1 MAKYKLED
9 IAKRCSDALEKK
21 EQWRSIYEDCYEF
34 AMPSRNIYD
43 GGYENRVG
51 GQNKMVRVFD
61 STAIHSTH
69 RFANRLQSGLFPP
82 YSRWC
87 RLEAGPEIPPERR
100 PEAQA
105 ALDIYTEKM
114 FSVLRQTNFD
124 LAMGEFLLDLCA
136 GTAAMII
143 QPGDAITPIKYQTV
157 PPFLLGIEEG
167 ANGVI
172 DNTQRS
178 AIQNEFSALASEIE
192 RIAVTTKFNGLN
204 LIQGGND
211 LTFQIG
217 FDGGST
223 SQLTYGAVDVRLA
236 GMGLASTGVS
246 APSFSVLATAGDE
259 VQSQVAARSALDAI
273 QLAITSVNQQRGKLG
288 ALESRL
294 EVTINNLQVAR
305 ENFKAAESRIRD
317 VDVAT
322 EAAELTRLNILQQA
336 GAAVLAQ
343 ANQVPQ
349 LALQLL
355 GR

>member
-1 MAKYKLED
+1 MRNAND
-9 IAKRCSDALEKK
+9 GISVITIADQA
-21 EQWRSIYEDCYEF
+21 
-34 AMPSRNIYD
+34 
-43 GGYENRVG
+43 VG
-51 GQNKMVRVFD
+51 QV
-61 STAIHSTH
+61 T
-69 RFANRLQSGLFPP
+69 
-82 YSRWC
+82 
-87 RLEAGPEIPPERR
+87 
-100 PEAQA
+100 
-105 ALDIYTEKM
+105 
-114 FSVLRQTNFD
+114 SVLNRIAE
-124 LAMGEFLLDLCA
+124 LAE
-136 GTAAMII
+136 
-143 QPGDAITPIKYQTV
+143 QS
-157 PPFLLGIEEG
+157 

-204 LIQGGND
+204 LIRGGND

-217 FDGGST
+217 FDGSST

-236 GMGLASTGVS
+236 GMGLAATGVS

>member
-1 MAKYKLED
+1 MAINIRTNLPALSAQRNLE
-9 IAKRCSDALEKK
+9 ATS
-21 EQWRSIYEDCYEF
+21 
-34 AMPSRNIYD
+34 
-43 GGYENRVG
+43 
-51 GQNKMVRVFD
+51 
-61 STAIHSTH
+61 
-69 RFANRLQSGLFPP
+69 NRLTTSYQRLSSGLRINRA
-82 YSRWC
+82 SDDA
-87 RLEAGPEIPPERR
+87 AGLAIAENLRANSATATVAMRNANDGISVITI
-100 PEAQA
+100 ADQA
-105 ALDIYTEKM
+105 VGQVT
-114 FSVLRQTNFD
+114 SVLNRMAE
-124 LAMGEFLLDLCA
+124 LAE
-136 GTAAMII
+136 
-143 QPGDAITPIKYQTV
+143 QS
-157 PPFLLGIEEG
+157 

-204 LIQGGND
+204 LIKGGND

-236 GMGLASTGVS
+236 GMGLADTGVS
-246 APSFSVLATAGDE
+246 APNFSVLAQAGDE
-259 VQSQVAARSALDAI
+259 VQSQIAARSALDAI

-336 GAAVLAQ
+336 GAAILAQ

>member
-1 MAKYKLED
+1 MAINIRTNLP
-9 IAKRCSDALEKK
+9 ALSAQRNLDAT
-21 EQWRSIYEDCYEF
+21 S
-34 AMPSRNIYD
+34 
-43 GGYENRVG
+43 
-51 GQNKMVRVFD
+51 
-61 STAIHSTH
+61 
-69 RFANRLQSGLFPP
+69 NRLTTSYQRLSSGLRINRA
-82 YSRWC
+82 SDDA
-87 RLEAGPEIPPERR
+87 AGLAIAENLRANSATATVAMRNANDGISVITI
-100 PEAQA
+100 ADQA
-105 ALDIYTEKM
+105 VGQVT
-114 FSVLRQTNFD
+114 SVLNRMAE
-124 LAMGEFLLDLCA
+124 LAE
-136 GTAAMII
+136 
-143 QPGDAITPIKYQTV
+143 QS
-157 PPFLLGIEEG
+157 

-178 AIQNEFSALASEIE
+178 ALQNEFSALASEIE

-204 LIQGGND
+204 LIKGGSD

-236 GMGLASTGVS
+236 GMGLANTGVS
-246 APSFSVLATAGDE
+246 APNFSVLAQAGDE
-259 VQSQVAARSALDAI
+259 VQSQIAARSALDAI
-273 QLAITSVNQQRGKLG
+273 NLAITSVNQQRGKLG

-336 GAAVLAQ
+336 GAAILAQ